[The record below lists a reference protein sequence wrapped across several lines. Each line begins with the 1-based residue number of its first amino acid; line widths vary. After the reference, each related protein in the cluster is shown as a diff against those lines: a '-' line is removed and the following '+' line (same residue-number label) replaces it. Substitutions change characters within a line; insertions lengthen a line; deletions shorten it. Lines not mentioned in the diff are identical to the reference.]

1 MHSPALGQL
10 LAEIICDGR
19 ASTLD
24 VSCLEP
30 SRFEAGRPIPVAE
43 VL

>member
-19 ASTLD
+19 ASTLE

-30 SRFEAGRPIPVAE
+30 SRFAAGRLIPVDG

>member
-10 LAEIICDGR
+10 LAEIICHGR

-24 VSCLEP
+24 VRCLTP
-30 SRFEAGRPIPVAE
+30 DRFERGALLTVSE